1 MSMAKLSVHLL
12 CMCVCSCGLCALAAN
27 MNTKVMSV
35 VFVCVTFCEM
45 FLSTSERVS
54 KSGVRLLVFWCE
66 SVDAVGEQG
75 GATDPDVVAFAHGI
89 GGYITVWEP
98 CVCV

>member
-1 MSMAKLSVHLL
+1 
-12 CMCVCSCGLCALAAN
+12 MC
-27 MNTKVMSV
+27 
-35 VFVCVTFCEM
+35 
-45 FLSTSERVS
+45 

-89 GGYITVWEP
+89 GGATSLSGNLVFV
-98 CVCV
+98 CVCVYTV